1 MRHPPS
7 LPVSS
12 FRIKA
17 KPRTSTTTW
26 NRQYRYKSLVKKP
39 KKNNPTSAFWCLLSS
54 FRSTDLLTEK
64 AHLAF
69 HHGEGTLE
77 GDQRR
82 AQKMDLQAA
91 QLPDQAP
98 AMTKNEKPEKP
109 MES

>member
-1 MRHPPS
+1 M
-7 LPVSS
+7 
-12 FRIKA
+12 
-17 KPRTSTTTW
+17 
-26 NRQYRYKSLVKKP
+26 
-39 KKNNPTSAFWCLLSS
+39 
-54 FRSTDLLTEK
+54 DLLTEK

-82 AQKMDLQAA
+82 AQKTDLRAA